1 MKKPVRRLSD
11 WFFRPYHI
19 SYQKITGGY
28 NLIHLDN
35 PEKFHISYQR
45 ITGATTDSSFL
56 EI

>member
-28 NLIHLDN
+28 NKPLWVVFSRLI
-35 PEKFHISYQR
+35 ISYQR